1 MSQCLPFP
9 HFCVADGPKLLDDL
23 KDQNAD
29 AVDLDYL
36 VDNFKSVQTTT
47 APTPSQNAD
56 AVDLDC
62 LVDNFK
68 SVQATTVPP
77 PSQNADAVDSEY
89 LDDTFNSVQTT
100 TVPPLSIC
108 IVFSELLS
116 PGFWFQPNI
125 TVLDSSIPAAFRSI
139 DLFRSSATG

>member
-1 MSQCLPFP
+1 M
-9 HFCVADGPKLLDDL
+9 ADGPKLLGNL
-23 KDQNAD
+23 KDQNED

-47 APTPSQNAD
+47 APPPSQNAD

-68 SVQATTVPP
+68 
-77 PSQNADAVDSEY
+77 
-89 LDDTFNSVQTT
+89 

-108 IVFSELLS
+108 IVFSELFS
-116 PGFWFQPNI
+116 PGFWFQSNI
-125 TVLDSSIPAAFRSI
+125 TVLDSLIPAAFR
-139 DLFRSSATG
+139 FN